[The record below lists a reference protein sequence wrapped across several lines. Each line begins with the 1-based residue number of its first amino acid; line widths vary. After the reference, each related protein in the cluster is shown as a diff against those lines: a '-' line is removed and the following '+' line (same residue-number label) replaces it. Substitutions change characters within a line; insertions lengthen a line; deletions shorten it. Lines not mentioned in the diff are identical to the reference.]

1 MRKTDPMYYSLD
13 KLMSML
19 FSKSEQMEE
28 DLKKESAIVDLSV
41 KQLQCI
47 ELIYQ
52 MENPGLSELAE
63 KLRITKPSVTVM
75 IDKLEE
81 HRYVERI
88 KSDVDR
94 RSAHVHL
101 TEKGLVAGQLH
112 DKLHQK
118 IARELTKTLSE
129 SEKEIMVVLL
139 NKAMQSFK

>member
-1 MRKTDPMYYSLD
+1 
-13 KLMSML
+13 
-19 FSKSEQMEE
+19 MEE
-28 DLKKESAIVDLSV
+28 DLKKESEIEGLSV

-47 ELIYQ
+47 ELIYK

-63 KLRITKPSVTVM
+63 KLRITKPSVTAM

-81 HRYVERI
+81 HEYVLRV
-88 KSDVDR
+88 KSDFDR

-101 TEKGLVAGQLH
+101 TEKGKVAGQLH

-118 IARELTKTLSE
+118 IARNLTKGLSE

-139 NKAMQSFK
+139 NKAMQSLK